1 MASFAS
7 FDGVTL
13 SYQDEG
19 RGRAVILLHGFA
31 ADTNINWVRSGV
43 LDALVDE
50 GFRAVALD
58 ARGHGLSEK
67 PHDPESYAGDAMTR
81 DARALLDHLG
91 LDRTHVAGYSMG
103 ASTALALAA
112 TEPRVQRVVAVGGGG
127 ATLAR
132 RTSPGETG
140 AGGFGAGG
148 FGAGGFGAEGLGAEM
163 VDGLLAEDP
172 STVTDPLA
180 RQFRTLADSVRAD
193 REALAAYS
201 RARRDDAGVDFAS
214 ISVPVLVVAGTD
226 DELAGDP
233 AELAARIPGATSATV
248 PGDHFTSL
256 SHPQLQRAVLGF
268 LT

>member
-7 FDGVTL
+7 FDGVSL

-81 DARALLDHLG
+81 DARALLDHLD
-91 LDRTHVAGYSMG
+91 LDRAHVAGYSMG

-112 TEPRVQRVVAVGGGG
+112 SEPRVQRVVAVGVGG

-132 RTSPGETG
+132 RTSPGDT
-140 AGGFGAGG
+140 
-148 FGAGGFGAEGLGAEM
+148 GAEGLGAEM

-201 RARRDDAGVDFAS
+201 RARRDDAGLDFAS
-214 ISVPVLVVAGTD
+214 ISVPVLVVAGAD

-233 AELAARIPGATSATV
+233 AELAVRIPGATSATV

>member
-1 MASFAS
+1 MATFGS

-19 RGRAVILLHGFA
+19 RGRAVVLLHGFA

-50 GFRAVALD
+50 GYRALAPD

-67 PHDPESYAGDAMTR
+67 PHEPGAYADGAMTR
-81 DARALLDHLG
+81 DARALLDHLE
-91 LDRTHVAGYSMG
+91 LERAHVVGYSMG

-112 TEPRVQRVVAVGGGG
+112 TEPRVQRVIAVGVGG

-132 RTSPGETG
+132 RTAERFGTG
-140 AGGFGAGG
+140 
-148 FGAGGFGAEGLGAEM
+148 M
-163 VDGLLAEDP
+163 VDGLLADDP
-172 STVTDPLA
+172 DTITDPLA

-193 REALAAYS
+193 RQALAAFS
-201 RARRDDAGVDFAS
+201 QARHDDGIDHAS
-214 ISVPVLVVAGTD
+214 ISVPVLVVAGVD

-233 AELAARIPGATSATV
+233 
-248 PGDHFTSL
+248 
-256 SHPQLQRAVLGF
+256 
-268 LT
+268 